1 MPLAQK
7 RNDWT
12 KVQTQILLKA
22 SCFWNVLRFA
32 ILNLNVM
39 KEAYFLAL

>member
-12 KVQTQILLKA
+12 KGQTQILLKA
-22 SCFWNVLRFA
+22 SCSWNVLRFA
-32 ILNLNVM
+32 ILNLNVT
-39 KEAYFLAL
+39 KKSIF